1 MRKVEF
7 VPFRLTEEVDIYSI
21 RIDGKHETEFHE
33 FLITFKGNNDP
44 YLADDLERILRT
56 LSRISAE
63 GLSDSLFRPEGK
75 LEDRVFALPLYIAP
89 RNKKR
94 HGTLRLYCIKVS
106 DKILIIGGGGNK
118 RTDTY
123 EQDPILSDRVLT
135 LQEIDKE
142 LRRLEDR
149 GTDLYNE
156 INNLTINIYGK
167 GILQ

>member
-75 LEDRVFALPLYIAP
+75 LEDRV
-89 RNKKR
+89 
-94 HGTLRLYCIKVS
+94 
-106 DKILIIGGGGNK
+106 
-118 RTDTY
+118 
-123 EQDPILSDRVLT
+123 LT